1 MPKLYFHTDQGDRF
15 EILKGSH
22 IAFKQHDKDDVYY
35 PWEAFP
41 AIHQDL
47 DQVLAEGEAML
58 ARVREILES
67 HGGIATD
74 H

>member
-22 IAFKQHDKDDVYY
+22 IAFKQDGKDDVYY

-41 AIHQDL
+41 SIHQDL

-67 HGGIATD
+67 HGGISTD